1 MYCKGAPDILMPATN
16 NIVLGDGTVFPIGDE
31 TAVDQSLLTAGES
44 EGVTDTG
51 TGILERTIS

>member
-1 MYCKGAPDILMPATN
+1 MPATN